1 MDIDQVIFVRDVS
14 TLGIFKRGIIISWVL
29 EKIILQEYKKMHSL
43 DGPAEFF
50 LRLVCSKASDCTS
63 I

>member
-14 TLGIFKRGIIISWVL
+14 TLGIFKMDIIISWVL

-43 DGPAEFF
+43 DGPADFF
-50 LRLVCSKASDCTS
+50 KASLQQS
-63 I
+63 